1 MLNVTDLRIA
11 RGDTI
16 LFDDLNFTV
25 ASGEVVLFEGPNGA
39 GKTTLLR
46 VLAGLYPHEQGHID
60 WDYPDGGTSLRD
72 GVFFLGHQPGIK
84 QALTVM
90 ENMRFYH
97 GDRSTDILYQAL
109 DEMALSVSLHTRC
122 GQLSAG
128 QQRRVALSRLWL
140 SRDAVWILDE
150 PFTALDREGI
160 SKLTALF
167 ERHCEQGGVVLLSSH
182 QPLSDG
188 AQRIK
193 RLRLDAQL
201 ESQA

>member
-1 MLNVTDLRIA
+1 MLDVTDLRIA

-16 LFDDLNFTV
+16 LFDYLNFTI
-25 ASGEVVLFEGPNGA
+25 ASGEVVLFEGPNGV

-46 VLAGLYPHEQGHID
+46 TLAGLYPHEKGHIH
-60 WDYPDGGTSLRD
+60 WDCSGETVSLRD
-72 GVFFLGHQPGIK
+72 SVFFLGHQPGIK

-97 GDRSTDILYQAL
+97 GDRSTDTLMQAL

-128 QQRRVALSRLWL
+128 QQRRVALARLWL
-140 SRDAVWILDE
+140 SWDAVWILDE

-160 SKLTALF
+160 AKLTALF

-182 QPLSDG
+182 QPL
-188 AQRIK
+188 AYQTQRIK
-193 RLRLDAQL
+193 RLRLDAQT